1 MSATGAAKEPHAGW
15 AYGVEIIE
23 SYGAEFTRRSAVKQ
37 ILQITAANSTGGRRG
52 GLSVNDGTADAA
64 FLQRFGPW
72 ALVTG
77 ASSGIGAEFAR
88 QLAGQGFNLV
98 LVARRKQR
106 LDDLA
111 QRLNT
116 DTQVQIKVIAVD
128 LTHSDFLHVILA
140 ETDSIEVGLLV
151 NNAGFGLAGR
161 FVEHAME
168 RELDLLNVN
177 CRAPLLLSHVFA
189 RQMARR
195 KRGGIIIVS
204 SVSGYLATPY
214 EATYAASKVYEL
226 FLAESLRYELRS
238 DGIDVLALC
247 PGSTDTE
254 FHDLAGS
261 PAVAAMAVE
270 PVVHAALKKLGKTPV
285 TIPGWHNRML
295 VRLLKFTPRRLHTFF
310 AGRVMRKLIVH

>member
-1 MSATGAAKEPHAGW
+1 
-15 AYGVEIIE
+15 
-23 SYGAEFTRRSAVKQ
+23 
-37 ILQITAANSTGGRRG
+37 
-52 GLSVNDGTADAA
+52 VNGIGSDVA

-88 QLAGQGFNLV
+88 QLAEHKFNLV

-106 LDDLA
+106 LKELA
-111 QRLNT
+111 QRLERAAKIQT
-116 DTQVQIKVIAVD
+116 KVIAVD
-128 LTHSDFLHVILA
+128 LTHPDFLHVILA
-140 ETDSIEVGLLV
+140 ETGGIEVGLLV
-151 NNAGFGLAGR
+151 NNAGFGLAGK
-161 FVEHAME
+161 FIEHEME

-195 KRGGIIIVS
+195 KKGGIIIVS

-226 FLAESLRYELRS
+226 FLAESLRYELRN

-270 PVVHAALKKLGKTPV
+270 PVVREALRKLGKNAI

-295 VRLLKFTPRRLHTFF
+295 VGLLKFTPRRLHTFF
-310 AGRVMRKLIVH
+310 AGRVMRKLITR

>member
-1 MSATGAAKEPHAGW
+1 MS
-15 AYGVEIIE
+15 
-23 SYGAEFTRRSAVKQ
+23 
-37 ILQITAANSTGGRRG
+37 
-52 GLSVNDGTADAA
+52 GLNADSG

-72 ALVTG
+72 ALITG
-77 ASSGIGAEFAR
+77 ASAGIGAEFAR
-88 QLAGQGFNLV
+88 QLAEQKFNLV

-111 QRLNT
+111 QRLERGAN
-116 DTQVQIKVIAVD
+116 VQTKVIAVD
-128 LTHSDFLHVILA
+128 LTQPDFLHVILA

-161 FVEHAME
+161 FIEHEME

-189 RQMARR
+189 RQMAKRH
-195 KRGGIIIVS
+195 RGGIIIVS

-214 EATYAASKVYEL
+214 EATYSASKVYEL
-226 FLAESLRYELRS
+226 FLAESLRYELRN
-238 DGIDVLALC
+238 DGVDVLALC

-254 FHDLAGS
+254 FHELAGS
-261 PAVAAMAVE
+261 PAVAAMAVK
-270 PVVHAALKKLGKTPV
+270 PVVRAALRQLGKNSV

-295 VRLLKFTPRRLHTFF
+295 VGLLKLTPRRLHTLF
-310 AGRVMRKLIVH
+310 AGRVMGKLMAR